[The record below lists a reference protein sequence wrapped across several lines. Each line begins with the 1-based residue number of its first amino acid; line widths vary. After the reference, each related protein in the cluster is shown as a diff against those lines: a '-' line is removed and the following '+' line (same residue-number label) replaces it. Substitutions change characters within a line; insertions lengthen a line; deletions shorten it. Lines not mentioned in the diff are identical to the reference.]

1 MSNKKNNPINNY
13 HTFKY
18 VKQQLE
24 QELLNSE
31 AKLKN
36 NLINI
41 VPFGLGNALMNSE
54 EKEGGLKEALKQEAI
69 NSSIPVVKN
78 FVFSLL
84 KKNKKRMLIWGIS
97 AMSGFAI
104 SLLINNKLL
113 KK

>member
-24 QELLNSE
+24 QELLESE
-31 AKLKN
+31 ANLKN
-36 NLINI
+36 KLIDK
-41 VPFGLGNALMNSE
+41 VPFGLGNVLMNPE
-54 EKEGGLKEALKQEAI
+54 DKEGGLKDALKKEAI
-69 NSSIPVVKN
+69 NSSIPLVKN
-78 FVFSLL
+78 LMFSLF
-84 KKNKKRMLIWGIS
+84 KKHKKRILVWGIS

>member
-1 MSNKKNNPINNY
+1 MSNKKNIPINNY

-24 QELLNSE
+24 QELLESE

-36 NLINI
+36 KLIDK

-54 EKEGGLKEALKQEAI
+54 EKEGGLKDVLKKEAI
-69 NSSIPVVKN
+69 NSSIPLVKN
-78 FVFSLL
+78 FMFSLL
-84 KKNKKRMLIWGIS
+84 KKNKKRMLVWGIS
-97 AMSGFAI
+97 AMSGFAV
-104 SLLINNKLL
+104 SLLINSKLL